1 MKRGDVILVRWLYS
15 DGSGS
20 KLRPAIVVQIDAL
33 NALIADTVLVQITGT
48 SRNAQTEVVLDPAA
62 EPASGL
68 RYVSYAVCN
77 NLLTIDQSRVVRQM
91 GRLSATAMQEIDDR
105 LRYSLGLP

>member
-1 MKRGDVILVRWLYS
+1 MKLADVILVRWAYS

-20 KLRPAIVVQIDAL
+20 KLRPAVVVQIDAL

-48 SRNAQTEVVLDPAA
+48 SRNAQTEVVLDPAVEA
-62 EPASGL
+62 ASGL

-77 NLLTIDQSRVVRQM
+77 NLLTTAQNRVVRQM
-91 GRLSATAMQEIDDR
+91 GTLSAAAMQEIDDR
-105 LRYSLGLP
+105 LRFSLGLP